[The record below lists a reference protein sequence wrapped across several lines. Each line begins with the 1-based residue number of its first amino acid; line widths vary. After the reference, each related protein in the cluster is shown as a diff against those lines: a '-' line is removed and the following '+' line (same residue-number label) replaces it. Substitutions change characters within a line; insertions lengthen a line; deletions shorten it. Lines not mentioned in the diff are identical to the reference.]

1 MRKSLV
7 LIAFTAIT
15 ACAPS
20 PGEMS
25 TKALTLS
32 TENLAQRQSQ
42 ARRFETKQLLQVQQ
56 AGLGVLQDLGFTI
69 KETSIKSGVI
79 TGEKDRDA
87 METGQV
93 ASQVFFALV
102 IASMGGRA
110 NPTWDQTQKIRVS
123 LITQPSADGAASQ
136 VRVTFQ
142 RVVWDNHANVS
153 KIETIDDPKV
163 YQQFFDK
170 LSQSLFLEAQRI

>member
-1 MRKSLV
+1 
-7 LIAFTAIT
+7 
-15 ACAPS
+15 
-20 PGEMS
+20 
-25 TKALTLS
+25 
-32 TENLAQRQSQ
+32 
-42 ARRFETKQLLQVQQ
+42 
-56 AGLGVLQDLGFTI
+56 
-69 KETSIKSGVI
+69 
-79 TGEKDRDA
+79 
-87 METGQV
+87 
-93 ASQVFFALV
+93 
-102 IASMGGRA
+102 MGGRA

-142 RVVWDNHANVS
+142 RLVWDNHANVS